1 MTGILSRGQGDC
13 VISQVSKVSPIQSAR
28 APTHC
33 PRESSV
39 ATQFTAQSVMNH
51 QQQPLTP
58 SQSDKGI
65 HHRQCTSIYQQH
77 HPSLNGIMEL
87 PSSPSIYQQHH
98 PSLNGM
104 ELPSS
109 PFWRSSNLQPDF
121 ISALAEGQLCQ
132 PGSHQAMNTCLET
145 FQTQHHLKYIDQH
158 YMKPHLR
165 NGFDSPNFCMGL
177 SQPFSPHALP
187 EATTPS
193 SHIPLPE
200 NALHQLCYS
209 STTSTSSSQGMAAA
223 MTPGTPLSGPPLM
236 ECSTRK
242 DTLNLGQG
250 ATCTSTPR
258 CSHSESTVTHALDIM
273 KGGSSCRQRN
283 QHTQHAAFASHIS
296 SSLPPSENY
305 EAINGPSQKVQNAK
319 SKCCRREQ
327 ESPTSSSLAEGMLSS
342 KNSEQRTFSQVLL
355 QRALLN
361 SFEQRML
368 TNSKRQRM
376 SKKCGL
382 EHNQCSN
389 SLPNQEALPSNGLLE
404 QSLVPNQ
411 EALPS
416 NGLLEQ
422 SLVPNHTASPFF
434 ASQLMSG
441 ATMPQHPLSSKLA
454 LVKPAQPHSNS
465 NSPSPSPS
473 PSLSSPTSGDPS
485 QQNSDSQEAKTLF
498 QCLNEGRKQFASH
511 LSSPSSTTNNINFSQ
526 LLSTSLNFSYDD
538 NPVIGHRRRPH
549 RRTGSLHSAAAMSM
563 KGGMGSVLQASHS
576 CDLANGNVL
585 SPSSISTYNN
595 CPDSSLSALQ
605 LTAAGTLHS
614 HISPFEITNK
624 RKEAVQGAGTS
635 CLKAA
640 TNSATALAPSPIASG
655 REARFKRLRE
665 QLLKVTEAVE
675 GAETTRL
682 TATPN
687 TATALALSPIAAR
700 REARIKSLR
709 EQLLKVTE
717 AGPMTLFEEMQ
728 LQALKNAQLAR
739 ERVQQTSLLMSPSAS
754 GTSPSSTPAAS
765 SPGGVVHAGGSPASI
780 TNNYLSCCSSAVS
793 HSSPLGNFSAAAI
806 ARTPSE
812 ASGLFH
818 SAYEPFAATILRTS
832 HTDLQIDV
840 AAGSCP
846 LIPKASASA
855 SPTPSSHQCLQ
866 PMSSIPSSWV
876 GLTSTPLPSSSLCM
890 RPPSTVSPTPS
901 LLVADTSP
909 TSSDATRCTRPDK
922 VPALFRKLLL
932 RPHGFK
938 TATTVKKRSVTA
950 LEKEAKL
957 NAAAQA
963 VTLDDITA
971 MDDVGATSLSEAH
984 TEGKGDLF
992 APTRKRR
999 RHSDRTD
1006 DLFKRR
1012 AMTIEL
1018 EDVSPVMSQHA
1029 SALQHPF
1036 RMHFAATEQDASALL
1051 NPFHENSLR
1060 DGTAPLLTMESAS
1073 SIGICNGVAQADN
1086 VLDLNADDLD
1096 QLLSE
1101 FNEDMVFL

>member
-1 MTGILSRGQGDC
+1 MTEILSRGQGDC

-39 ATQFTAQSVMNH
+39 ATQFTAHSVMNH

-98 PSLNGM
+98 PSLNGIM
-104 ELPSS
+104 ELPSTPSIYQQHHPSLNGIMELPSSPSIYQQHHPSLNGIIELPSS

-121 ISALAEGQLCQ
+121 ISALAVGQLCQ
-132 PGSHQAMNTCLET
+132 PGSHQAMNTSLGT

-165 NGFDSPNFCMGL
+165 NGIDSPNFCMGL

-200 NALHQLCYS
+200 NAHHQLCYS
-209 STTSTSSSQGMAAA
+209 STSSSQGMAAA

-242 DTLNLGQG
+242 DTHLNLGQG
-250 ATCTSTPR
+250 ATCTSTTP

-283 QHTQHAAFASHIS
+283 PHTQHAASASHIS

-327 ESPTSSSLAEGMLSS
+327 ESPTSSSLGPGMLSS

-361 SFEQRML
+361 SFEQSML

-382 EHNQCSN
+382 EHHQCSN

-404 QSLVPNQ
+404 QSLVPN
-411 EALPS
+411 
-416 NGLLEQ
+416 
-422 SLVPNHTASPFF
+422 HTSSPFF
-434 ASQLMSG
+434 ASQLMFG
-441 ATMPQHPLSSKLA
+441 TTMPQHPLSSKPTL
-454 LVKPAQPHSNS
+454 LKPAQPHS

-473 PSLSSPTSGDPS
+473 PSPISPTSGDPS

-549 RRTGSLHSAAAMSM
+549 RRTGSLHSAAVMSR

-585 SPSSISTYNN
+585 SPSSISTYNI
-595 CPDSSLSALQ
+595 CPASSLSALQ

-614 HISPFEITNK
+614 HISPCEITNK

-700 REARIKSLR
+700 REAHIKSLR

-717 AGPMTLFEEMQ
+717 AGPMKLFEEMQ

-754 GTSPSSTPAAS
+754 
-765 SPGGVVHAGGSPASI
+765 
-780 TNNYLSCCSSAVS
+780 
-793 HSSPLGNFSAAAI
+793 
-806 ARTPSE
+806 
-812 ASGLFH
+812 
-818 SAYEPFAATILRTS
+818 
-832 HTDLQIDV
+832 
-840 AAGSCP
+840 
-846 LIPKASASA
+846 
-855 SPTPSSHQCLQ
+855 
-866 PMSSIPSSWV
+866 
-876 GLTSTPLPSSSLCM
+876 
-890 RPPSTVSPTPS
+890 
-901 LLVADTSP
+901 ADTSP

-963 VTLDDITA
+963 VTLDDISA
-971 MDDVGATSLSEAH
+971 MDDVSATSLSEAH

-1018 EDVSPVMSQHA
+1018 EDVSLVMSQHA

-1051 NPFHENSLR
+1051 SPFHENSLR